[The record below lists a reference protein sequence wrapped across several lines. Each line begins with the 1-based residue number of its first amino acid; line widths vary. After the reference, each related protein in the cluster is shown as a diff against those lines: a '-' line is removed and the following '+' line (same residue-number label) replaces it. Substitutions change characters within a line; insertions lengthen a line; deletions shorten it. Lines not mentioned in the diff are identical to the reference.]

1 MTEPTKDPAAVLD
14 EAADLLLVRGVCRDG
29 TYGEPGGPRCVRGAM
44 HEVEGTLFCTPAVK
58 ALYRHLDG
66 QGIVMPVSVWND
78 TSTDDFVLI
87 DTLRTIAKD
96 LRNQAVPA

>member
-44 HEVEGTLFCTPAVK
+44 HEVGDVYCSTAVH

-66 QGIVMPVSVWND
+66 QGVHTTVSRWND

-87 DTLRTIAKD
+87 DTLRTVAKD